1 MTELT
6 IVTFITFNLNRK
18 VDCTVSGSG
27 KESEREGREKEGEE
41 EREGR
46 VGDNYVYVMLLLS
59 RAEECGVS
67 AGHCSITAIASV

>member
-6 IVTFITFNLNRK
+6 IVTFITFIITLNRK

-27 KESEREGREKEGEE
+27 KESEREGREKEWEE

-46 VGDNYVYVMLLLS
+46 VGDNYM
-59 RAEECGVS
+59 
-67 AGHCSITAIASV
+67 